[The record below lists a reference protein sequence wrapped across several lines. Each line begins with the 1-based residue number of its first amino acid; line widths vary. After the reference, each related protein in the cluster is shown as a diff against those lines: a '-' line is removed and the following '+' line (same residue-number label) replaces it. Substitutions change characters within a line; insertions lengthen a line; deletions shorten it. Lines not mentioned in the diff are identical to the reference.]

1 MHALRAEEV
10 GGHPRG
16 LRLSRRPKPAAQNTE
31 TGFALELAARKEP
44 CCLAVMYHYV
54 HDFEPIT
61 CRGVRGLTSKEF
73 GIQLDHLCSVMEPI
87 SWPDLFAWTQGRSG
101 LPDRCFLL
109 TFDDGLADHAKIV
122 LPILEERGLRGT
134 FFVSGSIL
142 TDRRLLPAH
151 TIHLLLS
158 YLGEQQLL
166 DRVTAYLS
174 DHAGDT
180 DWIAS
185 MDQDAAESMY
195 HYETPIRARLKY
207 LLTIVLP
214 RDVRNAAID
223 YLFER
228 HVGST
233 MHWAQAWY
241 LGWDDIARMQE
252 LGHTIGGHG
261 HCHEPYVRLTPSEQL
276 RDMFAVAAVLRDGLG
291 SGIRPF
297 SYPYGCAGN
306 ETRAA
311 CAQAGFAHAFTTQS
325 RCIEFG
331 SDPFQL
337 PRIDTNHVD
346 ATLQQ
351 EYPCTQVP

>member
-1 MHALRAEEV
+1 MHEVRAEEV
-10 GGHPRG
+10 GGHRQG
-16 LRLSRRPKPAAQNTE
+16 LRRLRRLKPAAQS
-31 TGFALELAARKEP
+31 GHR
-44 CCLAVMYHYV
+44 CLAVMYHYV

-73 GIQLDHLCSVMEPI
+73 RIQLDHLCAVMEPI
-87 SWPDLFAWTQGRSG
+87 RWPDLFAWTQGRRT

-134 FFVSGSIL
+134 FFVPGSIL

-151 TIHLLLS
+151 AIHLLLS

-166 DRVTAYLS
+166 DRVTAYLA
-174 DHAGDT
+174 DQVGDT

-185 MDQDAAESMY
+185 MDHAAAESMY
-195 HYETPIRARLKY
+195 YYENPIRARLKY

-223 YLFER
+223 HLFER
-228 HVGST
+228 HVGSSV
-233 MHWAQAWY
+233 HWAQAWY

-261 HCHEPYVRLTPSEQL
+261 HRHEPYTHLTPSEQR
-276 RDMFAVAAVLRDGLG
+276 RDMFEVAAVLRDGLG

-297 SYPYGCAGN
+297 SYPYGCVDS
-306 ETRAA
+306 ETGAA
-311 CAQAGFAHAFTTQS
+311 CKQAGFAHAFTTES
-325 RCIEFG
+325 RYIEPG
-331 SDPFQL
+331 TDPFQL
-337 PRIDTNHVD
+337 PRIDTNQVN
-346 ATLQQ
+346 AALGQ
-351 EYPCTQVP
+351 EHPCTHVP